1 MDSLEIILESL
12 PWVNLI
18 FKMGRIPQDVKRE
31 KLPKEMIYPSSEM
44 MPIFSAFG
52 KLVDKDEINFIGHS
66 NPSAS
71 KQAL

>member
-1 MDSLEIILESL
+1 
-12 PWVNLI
+12 
-18 FKMGRIPQDVKRE
+18 MGRIPQDVKRE
-31 KLPKEMIYPSSEM
+31 KLPKEMIYPPSEM

-52 KLVDKDEINFIGHS
+52 KLVDKDKINFIGQS